1 MFSVATTAI
10 VRHLGRLVI
19 VLMLATCAND
29 VTVPPPDLLRRDK
42 GLVLVGTLLI
52 SVTAPDGAKLHINPN
67 FITKL
72 YPTREAQDKG
82 PNQMVVTGARC
93 VITMADGKFVSV
105 KEPCDYILNLI
116 EGKPTRGR

>member
-1 MFSVATTAI
+1 
-10 VRHLGRLVI
+10 VRLGELVM
-19 VLMLATCAND
+19 VLLLAACADD
-29 VTVPPPDLLRRDK
+29 VTVPPPDLLVRRDK
-42 GLVLVGTLLI
+42 GLILAGTLMI
-52 SVTAPDGAKLHINPN
+52 TVTAPDGAKLHINPQ
-67 FITKL
+67 FITKM

-93 VITMADGKFVSV
+93 VITMADSKFVSV